1 MTPPESRP
9 PASQSSPAQPA
20 QSPAPASSP
29 APTQGAARRS
39 IPQRSTTWAARLA
52 ELLYAAKLTPNGI
65 SLGSLGFAALGAL
78 ALVLSG
84 SAAADHADGARAGW
98 LMLAAV
104 CIPMRLLL
112 NMLDGMLA
120 VEKGLHTPTGD
131 LFNELS
137 DRVADLLLIAA
148 AGYATAGVWVAGADP
163 GRDWGVLLG
172 WLGACLAI
180 LTAYV
185 RTLGAA
191 NGVGKFFQG
200 PLAKPRRMWVLVIAC
215 LLSPLEALG
224 ESRGWMLAVIV
235 LGSAATCGIRLW
247 FIARALRAKEAA
259 GPGKQGDDA
268 GEVAS

>member
-1 MTPPESRP
+1 MTPPEPQP
-9 PASQSSPAQPA
+9 PASQSSPTQPA
-20 QSPAPASSP
+20 PTQPAPAQTP

-98 LMLAAV
+98 LILAAV

-131 LFNELS
+131 LFNELP

-148 AGYATAGVWVAGADP
+148 AGYATAGVWVAGSNP
-163 GRDWGVLLG
+163 GLDWGVLLG
-172 WLGACLAI
+172 WLGASLAI

-191 NGVGKFFQG
+191 NGVGNFFQG

-224 ESRGWMLAVIV
+224 ESKRIRSGWIN
-235 LGSAATCGIRLW
+235 GITEW
-247 FIARALRAKEAA
+247 PVDFKC
-259 GPGKQGDDA
+259 P
-268 GEVAS
+268 VAH